1 MIGLALQG
9 KILDAR
15 TALSLMVC
23 HLLSLLMRPSLLALF
38 YSNEV
43 TTNDPESPSK
53 MVENVTKWNAVFRTL
68 KTK

>member
-1 MIGLALQG
+1 MSYIVLLAYEA
-9 KILDAR
+9 K
-15 TALSLMVC
+15 
-23 HLLSLLMRPSLLALF
+23 LALF
-38 YSNEV
+38 NSNEV